1 MAISEK
7 TIQRNVWLYDQ
18 IEQYQTLH
26 PRFVTYAD
34 FLKDLLN
41 QAAREHAPLAIVEA
55 RAKQICS
62 FAEKCQRKRAAHN
75 DPVRQ
80 FTDLCGARVI
90 THTYAEVEA
99 MCQFIEKFFDID
111 AANSVKISQRLRP
124 SEFGYRS
131 IHYIVQLNPEKL
143 ARSEITK
150 LIPVE
155 LLPSPENP
163 MKAEIQVRTL
173 LEHAWAAFS
182 HERIYKGL
190 KRVPSSWERELAGLA
205 AMLEEADKAFMR
217 IQAGLQTYMTSY
229 GSYLSREEILAEIEV
244 QKHVQNCEAND
255 PKLAHKIAR
264 LAIEAGMWDEVI
276 QTLEPFVTRFT
287 HDPEV
292 HSKLIYQPILRDY
305 GMALCKQSEVKSF
318 EFKRGQELLQT
329 ACEMNR
335 LDPDAPASL
344 GGSYKK
350 KGDEKSALKYYR
362 EAFQRD
368 PADPY
373 AVSNYLVFE
382 IRQRQNISAVNLML
396 PAIQNAMQRCRD
408 QISIGVNTFWGYYN
422 LGLFHLLLNE
432 PYQSLIAYARA
443 VSLSPHDWMI
453 NASLDTLEMLDPV
466 RDNLEGY
473 EWIRKVVHLGWAIKS
488 NAEEPRV
495 QIKEYI
501 LPDHKPIQP
510 PVVLFVGGTDKSI
523 ENKMR
528 DYRQL
533 LVTAFMDFQGTVI
546 GGGTLAG
553 IAGLVGDIQAA
564 YPHTITSIGFIPN
577 LIPAEIEL
585 DHRYH
590 EHRKTA
596 GKDFSALETIQ
607 YWIDLISSG
616 INPKD
621 IKVLGI
627 NGGKIAGAEYRLALA
642 FGARVGVIAD
652 SGRSADEL
660 LLDVEWKDSN
670 NLVSLD
676 NNSAQVHAF
685 ICPGA
690 LECDEES
697 LLRAAKAIHEEYR
710 RRRLSTLSSDDP
722 AMKDW
727 DELRSDYQ
735 KSNLAQANHIPTKLH
750 QIGCEMVRVV
760 DRDIVEYP
768 LNHDEIDLMA
778 EMEHNRW
785 LVIQRINGW
794 KYGRERDPEKK
805 VNPYLVPWNTL
816 NEDTK
821 DWSRAVVSQ
830 IPSLLKELGYEI
842 LKISSRDET

>member
-1 MAISEK
+1 MTSSEK
-7 TIQRNVWLYDQ
+7 NNQSNVWLYDQ
-18 IEQYQTLH
+18 IEQYQALH
-26 PRFVTYAD
+26 PRYVAYAD

-41 QAAREHAPLAIVEA
+41 QAARERAPLAIVEA

-62 FAEKCQRKRAAHN
+62 FAEKCQRKRSAHN

-90 THTYAEVEA
+90 THTYAEVEG

-143 ARSEITK
+143 ARSEIK
-150 LIPVE
+150 MLIPE
-155 LLPSPENP
+155 DLLPSPGNP

-190 KRVPSSWERELAGLA
+190 KRVPMNWERELAGLA
-205 AMLEEADKAFMR
+205 AILEEADKAFMR
-217 IQAGLQTYMTSY
+217 IQAGLQSYMTSY
-229 GSYLSREEILAEIEV
+229 GSYLSREEILTEIEI
-244 QKHVQNCEAND
+244 QKHVQGCEAND
-255 PKLAHKIAR
+255 PKLAHKITR
-264 LAIEAGMWDEVI
+264 LAIEAGLWEEAI
-276 QTLEPFVTRFT
+276 QTLDPFVKRFT
-287 HDPEV
+287 QDPET
-292 HSKLIYQPILRDY
+292 HSKLNYQPILRDY
-305 GMALCKQSEVKSF
+305 GMALCKQHEVKSA
-318 EFKRGQELLQT
+318 EFKQGQELLKK
-329 ACEMNR
+329 ACEMNPF
-335 LDPDAPASL
+335 DPDAPSSL
-344 GGSYKK
+344 GGTYKR
-350 KGDEKSALKYYR
+350 KGEEKAALKYYR
-362 EAFQRD
+362 DAYQRD

-432 PYQSLIAYARA
+432 PYESLINYARA

-453 NASLDTLEMLDPV
+453 NSSLDTLEMLDPV
-466 RDNLEGY
+466 RDRLEGY
-473 EWIRKVVHLGWAIKS
+473 EWIKKVVHLGWAIKS
-488 NAEEPRV
+488 DAEEPRKL
-495 QIKEYI
+495 IEEYFI
-501 LPDHKPIQP
+501 PGQKSIQP

-523 ENKMR
+523 ENQMR

-533 LVTAFMDFQGTVI
+533 LIVSFKDFHGTII
-546 GGGTLAG
+546 GGGTQAG
-553 IAGLVGDIQAA
+553 IAGLAGDIQTA

-577 LIPAEIEL
+577 LIPAEVEL

-621 IKVLGI
+621 VKVLGI
-627 NGGKIAGAEYRLALA
+627 NGGKIAGAEFRLALA
-642 FGARVGVIAD
+642 FGARVGVIAG

-660 LLDVEWKDSN
+660 LLDVEWKDST

-676 NNSAQVHAF
+676 NNAAQVHAF
-685 ICPGA
+685 ICPGT
-690 LECDEES
+690 LDCDQES
-697 LLRAAKAIHEEYR
+697 LLRTAKAIHEEYR

-727 DELRSDYQ
+727 EELRSDYQ
-735 KSNLAQANHIPTKLH
+735 NSNLAQANHIPTKL
-750 QIGCEMVRVV
+750 QRIGCEMVRVD
-760 DRDIVEYP
+760 DREIIEYR
-768 LNHDEIDLMA
+768 LKKDEIDLMA

-785 LVIQRINGW
+785 LVIQRMNGW
-794 KYGRERDPEKK
+794 KFGKERDPEKK
-805 VNPYLVPWNTL
+805 VNPYLVPWNSL
-816 NEDTK
+816 SEDTK

-830 IPSLLKELGYEI
+830 IPGLLKQLGYEI
-842 LKISSRDET
+842 RKFK